1 MTRTPAETLQTFI
14 KRQDAPTLAAVL
26 LELAESHDAVRERLT
41 RLQLADRPDK
51 LAAVG
56 FRKTLNGWRR
66 STRFLTG
73 RDAREFGLE
82 LEAWLDQVARELGP
96 KSPPVALE
104 LFQAF
109 IESDHLFF
117 ERADDSDG
125 AVGDAVRAACR
136 HWLQAA
142 AACESPPY
150 EWPGRVVELF
160 AADAYGARDE
170 LLRRADLLF
179 DEAALRGLV
188 SQFEARMEQAVAGSS
203 SAGRPSSEVFRASA
217 ALSLLAQALRD
228 PDVKV
233 RAVLRY
239 SPEPNPVQR
248 MDFVRA
254 FLDADRPGDALAW
267 LQGSWGFQD
276 DTRQSLLAQALE
288 RLGRFDESL
297 PIRQATFER
306 SLAVYD
312 LQRWLEHLPEDWRAA
327 ALSRARSL
335 ALDHDDPTTAAAL
348 LLEIGD
354 DEGAEAIL
362 LADPARIHGNDYGS
376 LVPLAKLLRERELWR
391 AETAVYRALLTGIL
405 DRALARAY
413 VHAAR
418 YWARLREIA
427 DTGVDLSPLGAHTD
441 FEAMIKSRHPR
452 KSAFWARVKDQRQDE
467 AEDDEA

>member
-14 KRQDAPTLAAVL
+14 KRQDSPTLAAVL

-51 LAAVG
+51 LAVG

-82 LEAWLDQVARELGP
+82 LEAWLDQVACELAP
-96 KSPPVALE
+96 KSPPAALE

-109 IESDHLFF
+109 IESDHHFF

-203 SAGRPSSEVFRASA
+203 SAGRPSSEVFRASS

-239 SPEPNPVQR
+239 SPDANPMQR

-254 FLDADRPGDALAW
+254 YLDADRPGDALAW
-267 LQGSWGFQD
+267 LQGSWGFQEGA
-276 DTRQSLLAQALE
+276 RESLLAQALE

-297 PIRQATFER
+297 PIRQAAFER
-306 SLAVYD
+306 SLAVHD
-312 LQRWLEHLPEDWRAA
+312 LQRWLEHLPEDSRAA

-354 DEGAEAIL
+354 DEGAEAVL
-362 LADPARIHGNDYGS
+362 LAEPARIHGNDYGS
-376 LVPLAKLLRERELWR
+376 LVPLAKLLLERELWR

-413 VHAAR
+413 GHAAR

-427 DTGVDLSPLGAHTD
+427 DTGVDLSPLGPHTD

-452 KSAFWARVKDQRQDE
+452 KTAFWARVKDQRQDE
-467 AEDDEA
+467 AEDDEG

>member
-1 MTRTPAETLQTFI
+1 MPRTPAETLQTFI

-51 LAAVG
+51 LAAG

-73 RDAREFGLE
+73 RDARDFGLE
-82 LEAWLDQVARELGP
+82 LEAWLDQVARELAP
-96 KSPPVALE
+96 KSPPAALD

-109 IESDHLFF
+109 IESDHHFF
-117 ERADDSDG
+117 ERADESDG

-136 HWLQAA
+136 HWLQAT
-142 AACESPPY
+142 AACETPPD

-160 AADAYGARDE
+160 AADAYGAREE

-179 DEAALRGLV
+179 DEAALRDLV
-188 SQFEARMEQAVAGSS
+188 SQFEARMEQAVAGSLP
-203 SAGRPSSEVFRASA
+203 AGQPSSEVFRSSA

-239 SPEPNPVQR
+239 SPDPNPVQR

-254 FLDADRPGDALAW
+254 YLDADRPGDALAW

-312 LQRWLEHLPEDWRAA
+312 LQRWLEHLPEDSRAA
-327 ALSRARSL
+327 ALSSARSL

-376 LVPLAKLLRERELWR
+376 LVPLARLLRERELWR

-413 VHAAR
+413 GHAAR

-427 DTGVDLSPLGAHTD
+427 DTGVDLSPLGPHTD
-441 FEAMIKSRHPR
+441 FETMIKSRHPR
-452 KSAFWARVKDQRQDE
+452 KAAFWARVKDQRQGE

>member
-1 MTRTPAETLQTFI
+1 M
-14 KRQDAPTLAAVL
+14 L
-26 LELAESHDAVRERLT
+26 LELAGSHDAVRERLT

-51 LAAVG
+51 LAAG

-66 STRFLTG
+66 SKRFLVG
-73 RDAREFGLE
+73 RDAREFELE

-96 KSPPVALE
+96 KSPPAALE

-109 IESDHLFF
+109 IESDDRFF
-117 ERADDSDG
+117 ERADDSG
-125 AVGDAVRAACR
+125 GSFGDAVRAACR

-142 AACESPPY
+142 AACESPPT

-160 AADAYGARDE
+160 ADDDYAAREE

-179 DEAALRGLV
+179 DEVALRDLV
-188 SQFEARMEQAVAGSS
+188 SQFESRMEQAVAGLS

-217 ALSLLAQALRD
+217 ALSLLAEALRD

-239 SPEPNPVQR
+239 SPDPNPMQR
-248 MDFVRA
+248 IDFVRS
-254 FLDADRPGDALAW
+254 FLDADRPGDALPW
-267 LQGSWGFQD
+267 LQGSWGLQEGA
-276 DTRQSLLAQALE
+276 RQSLLAQALE

-297 PIRQATFER
+297 PTRPAAFER

-312 LQRWLEHLPEDWRAA
+312 LKRWPEHLPEESRAA

-354 DEGAEAIL
+354 DEGAEAAL
-362 LADPARIHGNDYGS
+362 LAEPAHIRGNDYGS
-376 LVPLAKLLRERELWR
+376 LVPLAKTLRERELCR

-405 DRALARAY
+405 DRVLARAY
-413 VHAAR
+413 GHAAR

-427 DTGVDLSPLGAHTD
+427 DTGVDLSPLGLHTD
-441 FEAMIKSRHPR
+441 FEAMIKSHHPR
-452 KSAFWARVKDQRQDE
+452 KTAFWARVKDQRQDD